1 MRPIL
6 GLEFLLTSLLFVPL
20 LIFNDKNTS
29 ASTVE
34 EDSGNFMMVETPEHD
49 RIPDLLLV
57 EKPDGK
63 TSLIQIDADKG
74 NDTII
79 DRSIGNYEMR
89 PLKRL
94 CVYKTPSRFIIF
106 QYPFLINVLKEIFLL
121 KHKILGFV
129 PNASKIRNTR
139 NTSRY
144 NALISTNI

>member
-20 LIFNDKNTS
+20 LILNDKNTS

-57 EKPDGK
+57 ENPDGK

-74 NDTII
+74 NET
-79 DRSIGNYEMR
+79 SSLR
-89 PLKRL
+89 PHHHYGEK
-94 CVYKTPSRFIIF
+94 V
-106 QYPFLINVLKEIFLL
+106 
-121 KHKILGFV
+121 
-129 PNASKIRNTR
+129 
-139 NTSRY
+139 
-144 NALISTNI
+144 

>member
-1 MRPIL
+1 MNGLKFNIMRPIL

-20 LIFNDKNTS
+20 LILNDKNTS

-74 NDTII
+74 NETII
-79 DRSIGNYEMR
+79 DRSIGNYEIR
-89 PLKRL
+89 LLKFL
-94 CVYKTPSRFIIF
+94 CMYYHMLKFLGTYIF
-106 QYPFLINVLKEIFLL
+106 TFFLL
-121 KHKILGFV
+121 KIQLSF
-129 PNASKIRNTR
+129 SQQIF
-139 NTSRY
+139 
-144 NALISTNI
+144 

>member
-20 LIFNDKNTS
+20 LILNDKNTS

-74 NDTII
+74 NETIV
-79 DRSIGNYEMR
+79 DRSIGNYEIR
-89 PLKRL
+89 LLKFL
-94 CVYKTPSRFIIF
+94 CMYNFSSP
-106 QYPFLINVLKEIFLL
+106 YLINCIERNFSVTAQNPEICTKCIKE
-121 KHKILGFV
+121 KK
-129 PNASKIRNTR
+129 
-139 NTSRY
+139 Y
-144 NALISTNI
+144 